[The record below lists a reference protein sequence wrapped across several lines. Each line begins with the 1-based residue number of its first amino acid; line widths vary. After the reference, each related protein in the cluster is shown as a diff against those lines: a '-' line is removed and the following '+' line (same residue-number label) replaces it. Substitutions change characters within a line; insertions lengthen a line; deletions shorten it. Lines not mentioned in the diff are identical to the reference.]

1 MLDNVSAFERYME
14 HKLKE
19 VDNMDDYDKCAD
31 IIHTVLDFLVYNG
44 FISEEDA
51 MQLHFKWIAKIYN
64 KQRNGYGDE
73 LLEEYKAWLKAV
85 EEEGF
90 KWTLF

>member
-1 MLDNVSAFERYME
+1 MIDSISAFESYME
-14 HKLKE
+14 HNLKK

-31 IIHTVLDFLVYNG
+31 ISHTVLDFLVYNG
-44 FISEEDA
+44 FISAEEA
-51 MQLHFKWIAKIYN
+51 TQLHFKWIAKIYN
-64 KQRNGYGDE
+64 KWRNGYGDK
-73 LLEEYKAWLKAV
+73 LLEEVKAGLKAF